1 MDVSTL
7 GNGIWLATFIIAVL
21 FALYSWI
28 WTESPNGDL
37 LMCVVIAAGFGP
49 YTLFAAA
56 FILFSLV
63 LPVLSLE
70 KIREIVQE
78 WKKKTVK

>member
-7 GNGIWLATFIIAVL
+7 LNGIWLATFIIAVL

-37 LMCVVIAAGFGP
+37 LIWVVMAAGFGP
-49 YTLFAAA
+49 ITLLAAA
-56 FILFSLV
+56 FILLLL
-63 LPVLSLE
+63 LPTLFLE

>member
-7 GNGIWLATFIIAVL
+7 VNGIWLATFIIAVL

-37 LMCVVIAAGFGP
+37 LIWVVMAAAFGP
-49 YTLFAAA
+49 ITFLAAA
-56 FILFSLV
+56 FILLQLF
-63 LPVLSLE
+63 LE

>member
-7 GNGIWLATFIIAVL
+7 LNGIWLATFIIAVL
-21 FALYSWI
+21 FALHSWI
-28 WTESPNGDL
+28 WTESPNGEL
-37 LMCVVIAAGFGP
+37 LICVVLAAFLGP
-49 YTLFAAA
+49 ITLLAAA
-56 FILFSLV
+56 FSLLLLLPILF
-63 LPVLSLE
+63 LE

>member
-7 GNGIWLATFIIAVL
+7 DNGIWLATFIIVVL

-37 LMCVVIAAGFGP
+37 LMWVVIAAAFGP
-49 YTLFAAA
+49 ITLLAAP
-56 FILFSLV
+56 FIFLFL
-63 LPVLSLE
+63 LE
-70 KIREIVQE
+70 KIRKIVQE
-78 WKKKTVK
+78 WKPKNVK

>member
-1 MDVSTL
+1 MDVTTL
-7 GNGIWLATFIIAVL
+7 GNGIWLATVIIAVL

-28 WTESPNGDL
+28 WTESPNADFL
-37 LMCVVIAAGFGP
+37 LCVVLAAVLGP
-49 YTLFAAA
+49 LTLLSAAI
-56 FILFSLV
+56 ILLIV
-63 LPVLSLE
+63 LPTLSLE